1 MGFSNTVRRK
11 ACKLLSAAACL
22 SMGFVLQSPAN
33 AQSGNVYVVGSNVGG
48 RLAVRATQVI
58 AFRSSGQRVRITGSV
73 CLSSCTMYLGAG
85 NVCISPK
92 TIFGFHGPSNYGA
105 PLSQANFE
113 YWSDV
118 MASFYTPTLRDWYM
132 QTARKSTS
140 KMLRISGAQL
150 IKMGYEQC

>member
-22 SMGFVLQSPAN
+22 SIGFVLQSPAN
-33 AQSGNVYVVGSNVGG
+33 AQSGNVYVVGSNIGG
-48 RLAVRATQVI
+48 RVGVRANQI
-58 AFRSSGQRVRITGSV
+58 IDFRSRGQRVEITGSV

-92 TIFGFHGPSNYGA
+92 TIFGFHGPSFYGA
-105 PLSQANFE
+105 PLSDASFE

-118 MASFYTPTLRDWYM
+118 IASFYRAPLRDWYM
-132 QTARKSTS
+132 KTARKSTS
-140 KMLRISGAQL
+140 RILRVSGAQL